1 MIHKEKGK
9 FFLLINF
16 FFLFQRFINF
26 DKLKAVAKELG
37 ETMNNDEL

>member
-1 MIHKEKGK
+1 MIHKEKGIYFLIK
-9 FFLLINF
+9 FFF
-16 FFLFQRFINF
+16 SFQRFINF

>member
-1 MIHKEKGK
+1 MIHKEKGN
-9 FFLLINF
+9 FFINKF